1 MTSKSFKEEHPL
13 GTFISLA
20 EQKFLV
26 LYKRVTVAVS
36 VAVESAYVLLSV
48 VVLAKI
54 CRKFGY
60 PKFSQDFEFVGL
72 SSMVLYCFRVIDIS

>member
-13 GTFISLA
+13 GTLIYRA

-48 VVLAKI
+48 VVLA
-54 CRKFGY
+54 
-60 PKFSQDFEFVGL
+60 
-72 SSMVLYCFRVIDIS
+72 